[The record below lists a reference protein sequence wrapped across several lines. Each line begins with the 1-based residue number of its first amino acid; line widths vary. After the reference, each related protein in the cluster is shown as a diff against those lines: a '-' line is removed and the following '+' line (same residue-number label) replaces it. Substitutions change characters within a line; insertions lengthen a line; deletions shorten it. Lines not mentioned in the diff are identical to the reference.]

1 MQIKRSGK
9 TIYGA
14 KFTAAEQKAIDME
27 VARQLADYTRKHNV
41 ELEAILLKRLRDG
54 LGFGEKRLREF
65 FDKCDD
71 DIARMIQYYELG
83 DTDEAWL
90 CTRQL
95 KEEGFDVEQ
104 WYKKKYAQN

>member
-1 MQIKRSGK
+1 MRIKKSGK

-14 KFTAAEQKAIDME
+14 EFTAAEQKAIDME
-27 VARQLADYTRKHNV
+27 VARQLAEHTRKHNV
-41 ELEAILLKRLRDG
+41 ELEAILLKRLRDK
-54 LGFGEKRLREF
+54 LGYGEKRLREF
-65 FDKCDD
+65 FDTCDD

-83 DTDEAWL
+83 DTDQAWL

-104 WYKKKYAQN
+104 WYNEKYAQN